1 MNGFELKEIN
11 IDNRKKT
18 LGLYVTEAAFSNI
31 SSLFEHRSANIYV
44 GKDKC
49 TKMGIKGYAW
59 SLNAY
64 AYKVHVG
71 DRLVTKYAIYGTC
84 GDSSF
89 GPAPTFYV
97 KKYGG
102 NIRVARIF
110 YNAFLK
116 YIEENKYT
124 LIGRKFGL

>member
-1 MNGFELKEIN
+1 MEGFELKEIN
-11 IDNRKKT
+11 NGRKT
-18 LGLYVTEAAFSNI
+18 MGLYVTEAAFSNI
-31 SSLFEHRSANIYV
+31 SSLFEHHVGNLYN

-59 SLNAY
+59 SLHAY
-64 AYKVHVG
+64 SYKVHVG
-71 DRLVTKYAIYGTC
+71 DQLVPKYAIYGSC

-89 GPAPTFYV
+89 GPAPFFYA

-102 NIRVARIF
+102 NIRAARIF

-116 YIEENKYT
+116 YVEENKYT